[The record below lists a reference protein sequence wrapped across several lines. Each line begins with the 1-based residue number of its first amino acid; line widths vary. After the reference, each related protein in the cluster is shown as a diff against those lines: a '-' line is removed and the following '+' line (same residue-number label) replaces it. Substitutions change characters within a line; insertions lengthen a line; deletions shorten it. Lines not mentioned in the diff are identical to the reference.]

1 MSLTGLL
8 NIGKSALSVSQT
20 QLAVTSHNIA
30 NVQTPGYCRQEVI
43 VETSSWTTASGGPVV
58 GQGVTV
64 KTIKRHYD
72 ALLQQELFLTQQD
85 YGKYTLLNQTLS
97 GVEQLFNEAQ
107 KLGLARSLTD
117 FFNAWQDVANHPE
130 GLTERYLLLKKAEA
144 LTATA
149 QKLEQGLNDIL
160 KNIEKGISESAEQI
174 NTLAA
179 QIARINGQIMR
190 SGTQEGTLSANNLR
204 DQREALLA
212 ELSQLADISIFED
225 PANGAVHVTLGM
237 RTLVDGDTSRS
248 LTAEIDETGRQTLVL
263 NGEDITSRI
272 AGGKLGGLLTARKE
286 IEETVLT
293 GLRRFVAAL
302 INAVNLQHREG
313 YGLDGS
319 TGNDF
324 FSPLQLTVRD
334 YSSGADL
341 TAEITDYSRLTLEE
355 YTVRFSGG
363 NYYVY
368 ERTTGELKT
377 SGVYEPSGT
386 TINLEGMR
394 WEISGTVSDQDSF
407 QVSPL
412 TTAVAGFQTALT
424 SAQQIAAAG
433 SSSGVP
439 GDNENA
445 LALADLIHQGLTV
458 LDNQSLEDHY
468 QYLVAQV
475 GLKTQEAS
483 EALTFTENFLNHLND
498 RRDSVSGVSLD
509 EEATNL
515 IRFQRAY
522 QAAARLIRATD
533 ELFQTLLNL

>member
-225 PANGAVHVTLGM
+225 PANGAVHATLGM

-341 TAEITDYSRLTLEE
+341 TAEITDYSQLTMEE

>member
-522 QAAARLIRATD
+522 QAAARMIRATD

>member
-341 TAEITDYSRLTLEE
+341 TAEITDYSQLTMEE

>member
-149 QKLEQGLNDIL
+149 KKLEQGLNDIL

-248 LTAEIDETGRQTLVL
+248 LTAEIDETGRQILVL

-302 INAVNLQHREG
+302 INTVNLQHREG

>member
-43 VETSSWTTASGGPVV
+43 VETSSWTTASGGPMV

-107 KLGLARSLTD
+107 ELGLARSLTD

-341 TAEITDYSRLTLEE
+341 TAEITDYSQLTMEE

>member
-341 TAEITDYSRLTLEE
+341 TAEITDYSRLTMEE